1 MINAHVQI
9 IKNGVLRHAK
19 ILGGIV
25 VLLWAIEIVDT
36 LLGHRL
42 ELYGVQPRTLVGLRN
57 ILFAPFLHR
66 GFFHLLANTIPF
78 LLLGWFVMLRSVHE
92 FFYVS
97 FVAALVSGLG
107 AWLFGA
113 AHTIHLGISGVIFG
127 YMGFLLLRSYFE
139 QSAQALVL
147 AIVAFFLFGGILWGV
162 LPLQPDIS
170 WLGHLFGFIGGGLA
184 AYHLTGGKR
193 NWPKVNRKLI
203 SQRWI

>member
-1 MINAHVQI
+1 MINAHIQV
-9 IKNGVLRHAK
+9 IKNGLMRHAK
-19 ILGGIV
+19 ILGAIV
-25 VLLWAIEIVDT
+25 VLLWVIELVDT
-36 LLGHRL
+36 LSGHQL
-42 ELYGVQPRTLVGLRN
+42 DLYGVQPRSLIGLRN

-66 GFFHLLANTIPF
+66 SFWHLLANTIPF
-78 LLLGWFVMLRSVHE
+78 LLLGWFVMLRSVYE

-97 FVAALVSGLG
+97 VIAALVSGLG

-147 AIVAFFLFGGILWGV
+147 AVVAFFLFGGTLWGV

-184 AYHLTGGKR
+184 AYRLTGGQR
-193 NWPKVNRKLI
+193 SWPRINRRYKYI
-203 SQRWI
+203 DAR

>member
-1 MINAHVQI
+1 MLNTHLQI
-9 IKNGVLRHAK
+9 IKNGLLRHAK
-19 ILGGIV
+19 ILGSIV
-25 VLLWAIEIVDT
+25 ALLWVIEIVDT

-42 ELYGVQPRTLVGLRN
+42 ELYGIQPRTLVGLRN

-66 GFFHLLANTIPF
+66 GFLHLLANTIPF
-78 LLLGWFVMLRSVHE
+78 LLLGWFVMLRSVNE

-139 QSAQALVL
+139 QSAQALGL
-147 AIVAFFLFGGILWGV
+147 AIAAFFLFGGILWGV

-170 WLGHLFGFIGGGLA
+170 WLGHLFGFIGGSLA
-184 AYHLTGGKR
+184 AYRLTGGKR
-193 NWPKVNRKLI
+193 KLPKVNREFI
-203 SQRWI
+203 EQRWI